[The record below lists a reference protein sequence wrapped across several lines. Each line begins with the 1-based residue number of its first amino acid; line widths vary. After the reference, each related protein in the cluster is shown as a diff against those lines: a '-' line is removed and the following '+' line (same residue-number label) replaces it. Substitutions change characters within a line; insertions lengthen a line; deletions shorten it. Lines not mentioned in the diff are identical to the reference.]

1 MPKPAAGRGASV
13 PRHAARER
21 AKHLLVHRA
30 NGAIHNAVLALKLV
44 GEGPPS
50 PGAPAQNTASV
61 VGVGLRGT
69 VDAARA
75 LRLLGALV
83 GLESASAPPDSD
95 AYIDDITRILQAE
108 SRRRGITI
116 EMTTS
121 ERAPS
126 APAIPIEA
134 LAEILVAGLSAVADA
149 LPNSAL
155 RIRAREKASPPD
167 APIRFEIDVEPT
179 DAA

>member
-1 MPKPAAGRGASV
+1 MRKPAARRGASD
-13 PRHAARER
+13 PRHATRER

-30 NGAIHNAVLALKLV
+30 NGGIHNAVLALKLV
-44 GEGPPS
+44 GDGLPS
-50 PGAPAQNTASV
+50 PGARAQNTASV
-61 VGVGLRGT
+61 VAVGLRGT

-75 LRLLGALV
+75 LQLLGALV
-83 GLESASAPPDSD
+83 GLESASAPQDSN
-95 AYIDDITRILQAE
+95 AYVEDITRILQTE

-116 EMTTS
+116 EMTMA

-155 RIRAREKASPPD
+155 RIRAREKASPPE
-167 APIRFEIDVEPT
+167 APIRFDIEVEPR

>member
-1 MPKPAAGRGASV
+1 MRKPRVRRGAGDP
-13 PRHAARER
+13 PRATREQ

-30 NGAIHNAVLALKLV
+30 NGGIHNAVLALKLV
-44 GEGPPS
+44 ADGLPS
-50 PGAPAQNTASV
+50 PGAPAQSTASV

-83 GLESASAPPDSD
+83 GLESASAQQDSN
-95 AYIDDITRILQAE
+95 AYIEDITRILQAE

-116 EMTTS
+116 EMTMA

-126 APAIPIEA
+126 APAIPVEA

-167 APIRFEIDVEPT
+167 APIRFEIDVEPG